1 MVVRGIRRA
10 GRIPVVAGLIA
21 VVMVTQAGGAEAK
34 PKPTVAQTKARLAKL
49 NDQADKVV
57 DRYNDAGE
65 QYKKARKEYN
75 LLNGRLKTQ
84 VGRIDDLRLGLV
96 SVAVST
102 YQSGDILAWPNLVTQ
117 EDPESLLSG
126 LASIDQMSA
135 GQSRK
140 LSEYE
145 NATRSLKGQRD
156 KAKGAY
162 DKALK
167 LLDDLRKQKKD
178 VEKLV
183 GEQEQLLRRLN
194 VYNPGNPNSAGI
206 KYTGPA
212 SGNARTAL
220 QFAYAQVGKPYRYGG
235 TGPGAWD
242 CSGLTQASWRA
253 AGVSLPRTAA
263 GQYSWGASRRV
274 SLDALQPGDLL
285 FAAGL
290 GHVGMYAGGG
300 KMVHAPRTGDVVKVV
315 PLSAYRSIIG
325 AVRP

>member
-1 MVVRGIRRA
+1 VT
-10 GRIPVVAGLIA
+10 AGLIA
-21 VVMVTQAGGAEAK
+21 AVLLMQAGGAEAK

-57 DRYNDAGE
+57 DRYNLAGE
-65 QYKKARKEYN
+65 QWKKAKKDYN
-75 LLNGRLKTQ
+75 LLNGEFKGQLGK
-84 VGRIDDLRLGLV
+84 IDGLRAGLV
-96 SVAVST
+96 SVAVGT
-102 YQSGDILAWPNLVTQ
+102 YQSGDMLAWPNLMTQ
-117 EDPESLLSG
+117 GDPESLLSG
-126 LASIDQMSA
+126 LASVDQMSA
-135 GQSRK
+135 GQSRT
-140 LSEYE
+140 LTEFE

-156 KAKGAY
+156 KAKSAY
-162 DKALK
+162 DKAIK
-167 LLDDLRKQKKD
+167 LFDDVRNQKKD

-183 GEQEQLLRRLN
+183 GEQERLLRRLN
-194 VYNPGNPNSAGI
+194 AFNAGNPNSAGI
-206 KYTGPA
+206 KYNGSA
-212 SGNARTAL
+212 SGNARAAL
-220 QFAYAQVGKPYRYGG
+220 QFAFAQVGKPYRYGG

-263 GQYSWGASRRV
+263 EQYSWGASRRV
-274 SLDALQPGDLL
+274 SLSALQPGDLL

-315 PLSAYRSIIG
+315 PLSAYSGIMG

>member
-1 MVVRGIRRA
+1 MVVRGIRGA
-10 GRIPVVAGLIA
+10 GRVPVAAGLIA
-21 VVMVTQAGGAEAK
+21 AVLLTQAGGAEAK

-57 DRYNDAGE
+57 DRYNLAGE
-65 QYKKARKEYN
+65 HWKKARKEYN
-75 LLNGRLKTQ
+75 DLNGRLKKQLDTIE
-84 VGRIDDLRLGLV
+84 GLRAGLV

-102 YQSGDILAWPNLVTQ
+102 YQSGDLLAWPNLITQ
-117 EDPESLLSG
+117 GDPESLLSG
-126 LASIDQMSA
+126 LASVDQMSA
-135 GQSRK
+135 GQSRT
-140 LSEYE
+140 LAEFE
-145 NATRSLKGQRD
+145 LATRSVKGQRD

-162 DKALK
+162 DKAIK

-183 GEQEQLLRRLN
+183 GEQERLLRSLN
-194 VYNPGNPNSAGI
+194 AYNAGNPNSPGI
-206 KYTGPA
+206 KYTGSA

-220 QFAYAQVGKPYRYGG
+220 QFAFAQVGKPYRYGG
-235 TGPGAWD
+235 TGPGSYD
-242 CSGLTQASWRA
+242 CSGLTQAAWRA

-263 GQYSWGASRRV
+263 EQYSWGASRRV
-274 SLDALQPGDLL
+274 SLNALQPGDLL
-285 FAAGL
+285 FASGL

-315 PLSAYRSIIG
+315 PLSSYRGIFG

>member
-1 MVVRGIRRA
+1 MVVRGIRA
-10 GRIPVVAGLIA
+10 IGRIPLAAGLIVA
-21 VVMVTQAGGAEAK
+21 VMATQTGGAEAK
-34 PKPTVAQTKARLAKL
+34 PKPTIAQTKARLAKL

-57 DRYNDAGE
+57 DRYNLAGE
-65 QYKKARKEYN
+65 QWKKARKEYN
-75 LLNGRLKTQ
+75 SLNGRLKGEL
-84 VGRIDDLRLGLV
+84 GRVDDLRVGLV
-96 SVAVST
+96 SVAIST
-102 YQSGDILAWPNLVTQ
+102 YQSGDVLSWSNLITQ
-117 EDPESLLSG
+117 PDPEALLAG

-135 GQSRK
+135 GQSRTI
-140 LSEYE
+140 SAYE
-145 NATRSLKGQRD
+145 QATRSLKGQRD

-162 DKALK
+162 DKAVK
-167 LLDDLRKQKKD
+167 LLDDLRRQKKD

-183 GEQEQLLRRLN
+183 GEQERLLRKLN
-194 VYNPGNPNSAGI
+194 AYNPGNPNSPGI
-206 KYTGPA
+206 KYTGAA
-212 SGNARTAL
+212 SGNARAAL
-220 QFAYAQVGKPYRYGG
+220 QFAFAQVGKPYRYGG

-263 GQYSWGASRRV
+263 QQYSWGASRRV
-274 SLDALQPGDLL
+274 SLNALQPGDLL

-315 PLSAYRSIIG
+315 PLSSYRGIIG

>member
-1 MVVRGIRRA
+1 VT
-10 GRIPVVAGLIA
+10 AGLIA
-21 VVMVTQAGGAEAK
+21 ALLLMQAGGAEAK

-57 DRYNDAGE
+57 DRYNLAGE
-65 QYKKARKEYN
+65 QWKKAKKDYN
-75 LLNGRLKTQ
+75 LLNGEFKGQLGK
-84 VGRIDDLRLGLV
+84 IDGLRAGLV
-96 SVAVST
+96 SVAVGT
-102 YQSGDILAWPNLVTQ
+102 YQSGDMLAWPNLMTQ
-117 EDPESLLSG
+117 GDPESLLSG
-126 LASIDQMSA
+126 LASVDQMSA
-135 GQSRK
+135 GQSRT
-140 LSEYE
+140 LTEFE

-156 KAKGAY
+156 KAKSAY
-162 DKALK
+162 DKAIK
-167 LLDDLRKQKKD
+167 LFDDVRNQKKD

-183 GEQEQLLRRLN
+183 GEQERLLRRLN
-194 VYNPGNPNSAGI
+194 AFNAGNPNSAGI
-206 KYTGPA
+206 KYNGSA
-212 SGNARTAL
+212 SGNARAAL
-220 QFAYAQVGKPYRYGG
+220 QFAFAQVGKPYRYGG

-263 GQYSWGASRRV
+263 EQYSWGASRRV
-274 SLDALQPGDLL
+274 SLSALQPGDLL

-315 PLSAYRSIIG
+315 PLSAYSGIMG

>member
-1 MVVRGIRRA
+1 MA
-10 GRIPVVAGLIA
+10 
-21 VVMVTQAGGAEAK
+21 TQTGGAEAK
-34 PKPTVAQTKARLAKL
+34 PKPTIAQTKARLAKL

-57 DRYNDAGE
+57 DRYNLAGE
-65 QYKKARKEYN
+65 QWKKARKEYN
-75 LLNGRLKTQ
+75 SLNGRLKGEL
-84 VGRIDDLRLGLV
+84 GRVDDLRVGLV
-96 SVAVST
+96 SVAIST
-102 YQSGDILAWPNLVTQ
+102 YQSGDVLSWSNLITQ
-117 EDPESLLSG
+117 PDPEALLAG

-135 GQSRK
+135 GQSRTI
-140 LSEYE
+140 SAYE
-145 NATRSLKGQRD
+145 QATRSLKGQRD

-162 DKALK
+162 DKAVK
-167 LLDDLRKQKKD
+167 LLDDLRRQKKD

-183 GEQEQLLRRLN
+183 GEQERLLRKLN
-194 VYNPGNPNSAGI
+194 AYNPGNPNSPGI
-206 KYTGPA
+206 KYTGAA
-212 SGNARTAL
+212 SGNARAAL
-220 QFAYAQVGKPYRYGG
+220 QFAFAQVGKPYRYGG

-263 GQYSWGASRRV
+263 QQYSWGASRRV
-274 SLDALQPGDLL
+274 SLNALQPGDLL

-315 PLSAYRSIIG
+315 PLSSYRGIIG

>member
-1 MVVRGIRRA
+1 MT
-10 GRIPVVAGLIA
+10 AGLIA
-21 VVMVTQAGGAEAK
+21 AVLLMQAGGAEAK

-57 DRYNDAGE
+57 DRYNLAGE
-65 QYKKARKEYN
+65 QWKKAKKDYN
-75 LLNGRLKTQ
+75 LLNGEFKGQLGK
-84 VGRIDDLRLGLV
+84 IDGLRAGLV
-96 SVAVST
+96 SVAVGT
-102 YQSGDILAWPNLVTQ
+102 YQSGDMLAWPNLMTQ
-117 EDPESLLSG
+117 GDPESLLSG
-126 LASIDQMSA
+126 LASVDQMSA
-135 GQSRK
+135 GQSRT
-140 LSEYE
+140 LTEFE

-156 KAKGAY
+156 KAKSAY
-162 DKALK
+162 DKAIK
-167 LLDDLRKQKKD
+167 LFDDVRNQKKD

-183 GEQEQLLRRLN
+183 GEQERLLRRLN
-194 VYNPGNPNSAGI
+194 AFNAGNPNSAGI
-206 KYTGPA
+206 KYNGSA
-212 SGNARTAL
+212 SGNARAAL
-220 QFAYAQVGKPYRYGG
+220 QFAFAQVGKPYRYGG

-263 GQYSWGASRRV
+263 EQYSWGASRRV
-274 SLDALQPGDLL
+274 SLSALQPGDLL

-315 PLSAYRSIIG
+315 PLSAYSGIMG